1 MDKLNLG
8 DDFTG
13 EDDAPAGEEAIEK
26 EEGDEGG
33 EEGGEEGDGE
43 EGSAEDDGEKPK
55 SDKEKELQG
64 LIDQEKELDGDLST
78 IDAQIKAAKDRII
91 EKRRARREGRDLAG
105 KVDETIPAEDG
116 ESDDLADIDPE
127 TIKVLERFTKAKG
140 LVPMSEIGKMTYNQ
154 AHKTSEDNFYQV
166 HKEYLPEND
175 DGDLLYNALK
185 EELSYFAAPKDP
197 KKIPELFEKAHK
209 HVMEKYPD
217 KFKTIP
223 KKVVTQE
230 VKKSSAIVKKQGVGG
245 GNAGGTG
252 AGTRKNGNDGGSK
265 TYSDKQIQALRDGG
279 WSDDEIKELTS

>member
-13 EDDAPAGEEAIEK
+13 EDDAPAGEEGIEK
-26 EEGDEGG
+26 TEG
-33 EEGGEEGDGE
+33 EEGGEDGE
-43 EGSAEDDGEKPK
+43 EGSVEDAGEKPK

-64 LIDQEKELDGDLST
+64 LIDQETDLDGDLNA

-105 KVDETIPAEDG
+105 KVDYAIPAEDD

-154 AHKTSEDNFYQV
+154 AHKASEENFYQN

-175 DGDLLYNALK
+175 DGDILYNALK

-209 HVMEKYPD
+209 HVLEKYAD
-217 KFKTIP
+217 KFQSNP
-223 KKVVTQE
+223 KKVITQE
-230 VKKSSAIVKKQGVGG
+230 LKKSSAIIKKQGVGG
-245 GNAGGTG
+245 MNAGGAG
-252 AGTRKNGNDGGSK
+252 AGGRKNDVDGGSK

-279 WSDDEIKELTS
+279 WSEDEIVELTS